1 MKLKK
6 IIKSKGFIWS
16 EIILFSILLGIPF
29 FVSGKTFVEYLS
41 SLTAVEIFWAIVIT
55 FIIGIIV
62 EKYGRKIFR

>member
-41 SLTAVEIFWAIVIT
+41 SLTAVEIF
-55 FIIGIIV
+55 
-62 EKYGRKIFR
+62 